1 MRKHILG
8 NGNRLG
14 KYVAGQ
20 SQLSWNYVFWNF
32 LWVGLGHE
40 KNLHEVWKVEVNAAV
55 SCFRLAHQW
64 RYW

>member
-20 SQLSWNYVFWNF
+20 IQLSWNYVFWNF

-40 KNLHEVWKVEVNAAV
+40 RNLHEVW
-55 SCFRLAHQW
+55 
-64 RYW
+64 